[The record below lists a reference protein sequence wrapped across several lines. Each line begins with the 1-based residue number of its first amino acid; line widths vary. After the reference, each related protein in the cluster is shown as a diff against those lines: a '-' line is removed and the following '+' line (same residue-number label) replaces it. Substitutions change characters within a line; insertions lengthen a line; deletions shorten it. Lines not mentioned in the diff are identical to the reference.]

1 MGEENVGKILSA
13 PPKVSSYVVYSN
25 TDYGNVYVDSFLQQ
39 HSFSVNVNCLL
50 RIKMY
55 LCTLIKYYV
64 AI

>member
-1 MGEENVGKILSA
+1 MGEENVGKSFLRPQRSA
-13 PPKVSSYVVYSN
+13 LMLYIVKR
-25 TDYGNVYVDSFLQQ
+25 TIAIYVDSFLQQ